1 MSLRGK
7 LFGMTVA
14 TIAALVFLI
23 AVVLIN
29 GRSQMMEDRQD
40 KVRNLVEVAVAT
52 VAHFEQQERAG
63 TLPREQAQKAAKDAL
78 RAMRYQGNEYFWI
91 NDLSDVMV
99 MHPIKPEMEGTKLDQ
114 IRDKNGKLLFVE
126 FNRVVK
132 AQGAGFVDYLWPKP
146 GAADNVPKIS
156 YVAGFQPW
164 GWVIGSGIY
173 IDDVDAKFR
182 SDAGKL
188 LLWGLGIGGFV
199 AISLLLLSRNIIGT
213 LGGDP
218 AVASEVARHIAA
230 GDLATP
236 VECAPG
242 AQSSLMFNI
251 RSMQDTLRSMIASI
265 LGNAEQVAAS
275 ADQLLRASEEVA
287 ERARQQS
294 DAASS
299 MAASV
304 EEMAVSIDQVR
315 ENASEAHGISQES
328 ASTSEEGAAVIHS
341 AATEMRKISDAVQ
354 DSSKIVEDLGRQS
367 DQITSIV
374 NTIKEIADQTNLLA
388 LNAAIEAARAGEQG
402 RGFAVVADEVRKLA
416 ERTGHSTTEIA
427 EMVGKIQ
434 GGTRSAVA
442 SMQAGVEQ
450 VGHGVELANQAGSSI
465 NRIREG
471 AIRVTQVVNGIS
483 DSISEQSV
491 ASNDIAQ
498 KLETIAQMSEE
509 SANAVRETADAAR
522 RLHSLSASLHEA
534 VSRFRT

>member
-173 IDDVDAKFR
+173 IDDVDA
-182 SDAGKL
+182 SSA
-188 LLWGLGIGGFV
+188 
-199 AISLLLLSRNIIGT
+199 
-213 LGGDP
+213 
-218 AVASEVARHIAA
+218 
-230 GDLATP
+230 ATP
-236 VECAPG
+236 ASCCCG
-242 AQSSLMFNI
+242 AWGS
-251 RSMQDTLRSMIASI
+251 
-265 LGNAEQVAAS
+265 
-275 ADQLLRASEEVA
+275 
-287 ERARQQS
+287 
-294 DAASS
+294 AASS
-299 MAASV
+299 RSRCCCCRATS
-304 EEMAVSIDQVR
+304 
-315 ENASEAHGISQES
+315 S
-328 ASTSEEGAAVIHS
+328 ARW
-341 AATEMRKISDAVQ
+341 AATPPSPPRSPATSPPATWRRR
-354 DSSKIVEDLGRQS
+354 SS
-367 DQITSIV
+367 
-374 NTIKEIADQTNLLA
+374 
-388 LNAAIEAARAGEQG
+388 
-402 RGFAVVADEVRKLA
+402 
-416 ERTGHSTTEIA
+416 
-427 EMVGKIQ
+427 
-434 GGTRSAVA
+434 
-442 SMQAGVEQ
+442 
-450 VGHGVELANQAGSSI
+450 
-465 NRIREG
+465 
-471 AIRVTQVVNGIS
+471 
-483 DSISEQSV
+483 
-491 ASNDIAQ
+491 
-498 KLETIAQMSEE
+498 
-509 SANAVRETADAAR
+509 AR
-522 RLHSLSASLHEA
+522 RATSPA
-534 VSRFRT
+534 